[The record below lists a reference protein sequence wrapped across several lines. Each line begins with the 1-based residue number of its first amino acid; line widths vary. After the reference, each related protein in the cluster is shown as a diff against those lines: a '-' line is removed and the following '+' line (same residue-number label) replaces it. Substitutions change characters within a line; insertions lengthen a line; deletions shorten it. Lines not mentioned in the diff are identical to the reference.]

1 MSFLIAAMV
10 LTGMLSVL
18 NLVLTVGVVK
28 RLREHTGILA
38 DAANP
43 GTAIGAGEPVG
54 EFATSTVDG
63 ESLVKAD
70 LVGDTL
76 VAFFSTTCEPCEEK
90 LPKFIDFARTL
101 HGGRDQALAVVV
113 GDPSL
118 ASWQIAD
125 LALVAR
131 VVVEETDG
139 AVSTAFGVRGYPT
152 VLQVGPGRDGQ
163 LVVTEDKVRLD
174 TPVPARA

>member
-1 MSFLIAAMV
+1 MSFLIAAVVLLGV
-10 LTGMLSVL
+10 LTAL
-18 NLVLTVGVVK
+18 NLFLTIGVVK
-28 RLREHTGILA
+28 RLREHTGMLA

-54 EFATSTVDG
+54 EFVSSTVDG
-63 ESLVKAD
+63 ESLARAD

-90 LPKFIDFARTL
+90 LPKFVDFARTL

-118 ASWQIAD
+118 AAWDVAD
-125 LALVAR
+125 LTPVAR
-131 VVVEETDG
+131 VVVEATDG

-152 VLQVGPGRDGQ
+152 VLRVGPGADGQ
-163 LVVTEDKVRLD
+163 LVVTDDKVRLD
-174 TPVPARA
+174 VPVPARA